1 MYNPNKSALER
12 TLNHPFTGFYPTS
25 YTYGKI
31 LPVFANALFKY
42 SPFSGEYAPFVG
54 ARRLNIIAEHIAAAL
69 EDNPD
74 LQEVV
79 MKRTPLINY
88 LNSLVPGV
96 PSDIGAGLPY
106 WFRNGILRPAVE
118 GNFEDIPGK
127 FAESVLTTGER
138 IVGPL
143 NYARTVQSSI
153 TQIQTMLTG
162 DSQTSVLEEISDFL
176 IPGAGN

>member
-1 MYNPNKSALER
+1 
-12 TLNHPFTGFYPTS
+12 
-25 YTYGKI
+25 
-31 LPVFANALFKY
+31 
-42 SPFSGEYAPFVG
+42 
-54 ARRLNIIAEHIAAAL
+54 
-69 EDNPD
+69 
-74 LQEVV
+74 
-79 MKRTPLINY
+79 
-88 LNSLVPGV
+88 V